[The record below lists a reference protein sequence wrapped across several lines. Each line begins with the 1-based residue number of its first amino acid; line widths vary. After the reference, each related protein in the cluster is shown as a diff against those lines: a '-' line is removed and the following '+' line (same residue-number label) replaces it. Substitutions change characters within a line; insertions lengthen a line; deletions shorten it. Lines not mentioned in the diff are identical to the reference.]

1 MGFQLRSGISFCE
14 VSDRLLF
21 LDVVADRYFCLQPG
35 AEHAFRNMVS
45 GADLDDSDAR
55 ELDGM
60 IRAGTLLQTRD
71 HRTPTPLRG
80 TRHASLSML
89 DSVEGQELSVSS
101 GAICGALIAIFI
113 ARFSL
118 QHRRLHATLRAID
131 LRKIPW
137 PRSGQVDLEA
147 VQAAA
152 TAFEATSRFVR
163 SHDKCLSRSIALAR
177 YLAARELPADLMIGV
192 KLRPFAAHAW
202 VQSGRW
208 LVNDR
213 IDMVR
218 DYTPILVV

>member
-1 MGFQLRSGISFCE
+1 MGFQLRTGISFCE

-21 LDVVADRYFCLQPG
+21 LDVVTDRYFCLQPG
-35 AEHAFRNMVS
+35 AEHAFRNVIA
-45 GADLDDSDAR
+45 GAALEETDVKALDAMMRS
-55 ELDGM
+55 
-60 IRAGTLLQTRD
+60 GTLVQTTD
-71 HRTPTPLRG
+71 YSLPSPLRVS
-80 TRHASLSML
+80 RHASLSML
-89 DSVEGQELSVSS
+89 DSEDLRVSR
-101 GAICGALIAIFI
+101 GAICGALLAIFL

-118 QHRRLHATLRAID
+118 QHKRLHTILRALD

-137 PRSGQVDLEA
+137 PRSGQVDLEPI
-147 VQAAA
+147 QAAA
-152 TAFEATSRFVR
+152 AAFEATSRIVR

-177 YLAARELPADLMIGV
+177 YLAARDLPADLMIGV